1 MRQGEKP
8 HVISTAWWGYQQEM
22 KEEEYFLSWFHS
34 LNSILNAQVPPRIFS
49 LLEPGS
55 PHFHPWGRQ
64 WRDLLA
70 WVRSAPTPTS
80 KQIGLAFNLQTCLFS
95 LEVSSFQVVFHCH
108 CAVTCSLGVQPGL
121 LVMRAMYSIKSNN
134 TLDFYAFPPSY
145 VPTSRLADPECVHGS
160 GVRGMEGGQEE
171 STAAAVCQRDHAQRR
186 RQPQEQV
193 SLQHFCSTFLQL
205 FIGFCQM

>member
-1 MRQGEKP
+1 MHRFPRGYFP
-8 HVISTAWWGYQQEM
+8 SWNPVPPISTPGGVN
-22 KEEEYFLSWFHS
+22 EETCLHEWEPPPHQRQNKLDLHSTCKHAYFLLKF
-34 LNSILNAQVPPRIFS
+34 LPFRLF
-49 LLEPGS
+49 
-55 PHFHPWGRQ
+55 F
-64 WRDLLA
+64 LA
-70 WVRSAPTPTS
+70 
-80 KQIGLAFNLQTCLFS
+80 
-95 LEVSSFQVVFHCH
+95 
-108 CAVTCSLGVQPGL
+108 TCSLGVQPGL

-134 TLDFYAFPPSY
+134 TLDFNAFPPSY